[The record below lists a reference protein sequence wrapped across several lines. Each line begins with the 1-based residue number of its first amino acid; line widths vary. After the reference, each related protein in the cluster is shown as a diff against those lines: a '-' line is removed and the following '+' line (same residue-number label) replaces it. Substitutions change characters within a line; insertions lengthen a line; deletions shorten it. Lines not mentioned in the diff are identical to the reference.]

1 MSYKIL
7 LSGYFGFDN
16 VGDEAIL
23 NAMVKGI
30 RRELPDAELVAL
42 SANPTLTASKN
53 GIRAIERMNILAI
66 MKEMKDMD
74 LFISGGGSLF
84 QDVTSKRS
92 ILYYLGVVY
101 LAKKLFRKKVMIYS
115 QGIGPVIHENNRKK
129 MAKLFKQL
137 DVINVR
143 DNQSKLELNSM
154 GVVDNITVTTDSVF
168 SLDKPEF
175 QLGKELLEKND
186 IDTRKLTVGVSVR
199 GWKDCTPKII
209 DEMAKTIEGLK
220 SKDMNIVLLPFH
232 FPHDLEVC
240 ERIYEKLELDEHDR
254 LKPYVIKDLMGEEAF
269 LSLMVNMD
277 IMVSMRLH
285 GLIFA
290 TVCNAYPI
298 GISYDPK
305 IQSLLEEMGR
315 ERAMEVENLDAD
327 ELISQIEYAMEN
339 IDELREKTSDMAE
352 LMRDRALV
360 NNKMVK
366 ELLTGENIRR

>member
-23 NAMVKGI
+23 NAMIKGLRKEI
-30 RRELPDAELVAL
+30 PEAELVAL
-42 SANPTLTASKN
+42 SANPILTAKKN
-53 GIRAIERMNILAI
+53 GIRSIDRMSILAI
-66 MKEMKDMD
+66 IKEMKDMD

-92 ILYYLGVVY
+92 ILYYLGVAY
-101 LAKKLFRKKVMIYS
+101 LAKKIFRKKVMIYS
-115 QGIGPVIHENNRKK
+115 QGIGPVIHESNRKK
-129 MAKLFKQL
+129 VAKLFNQL

-143 DNQSKLELNSM
+143 DKQSMLELNSM
-154 GVVDNITVTTDSVF
+154 GVMDNIKVTTDTVF
-168 SLDKPEF
+168 SLEKPDF
-175 QLGKELLEKND
+175 QLGKELLEKNGV
-186 IDTRKLTVGVSVR
+186 DTKKLTVGVSVR
-199 GWKDCTPKII
+199 SWKDCTPRIV
-209 DEMAKTIEGLK
+209 DEMVKTIEGLRGR
-220 SKDMNIVLLPFH
+220 DMNVVMLPFH

-240 ERIYEKLELDEHDR
+240 EKIYAKLELDERDA
-254 LKPYVIKDLMGEEAF
+254 LKPYVMKELMGEEAF
-269 LSLMVNMD
+269 LSVMVNMD

-315 ERAMEVENLDAD
+315 EKAMEVEDINAT
-327 ELISQIEYAMEN
+327 ELISQIEYAIEN
-339 IDELREKTSDMAE
+339 IDELREKTVDMAE
-352 LMRDRALV
+352 LMRDRALA

-366 ELLTGENIRR
+366 ELLTDENIRS